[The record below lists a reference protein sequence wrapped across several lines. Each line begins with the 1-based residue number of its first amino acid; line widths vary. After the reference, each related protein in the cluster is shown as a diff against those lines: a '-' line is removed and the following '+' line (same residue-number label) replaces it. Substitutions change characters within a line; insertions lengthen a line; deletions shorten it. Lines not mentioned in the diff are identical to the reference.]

1 MFSTNRIIEVALLSA
16 VAAAITGCTVGPE
29 YARPLTAADTDRG
42 FVNAPVGWADANDII
57 ETQTWWRHFGDPVV
71 EKLVHTA
78 LENNTDLKAAA
89 ARVVEYQAI
98 VTQARGVRLPDVS
111 YSANRFRSKMSFNA
125 PTGRVSFLTK
135 TYSQELSVGYIADF
149 FGKLKRSE
157 QAAWADLLSV
167 EQNRQAL
174 VHTII
179 AQVVGARIQIA
190 SLQRL
195 LEIARANTQS
205 WRSTLEIVERRYN
218 AGLVGPLDVHLAREN
233 LAASQAAEP
242 VLQRSVALAM
252 HGLDVLLGQRAATS
266 EMLPDTLPDNPY
278 LEPVPA
284 SMPAALLDHRPDIR
298 AAEAQLV
305 AATERIGVSIA
316 EMFPDLTFSAAAGYS
331 SGNFRLMSA
340 TENEVYSAIIALAAP
355 VFKGGQLKA
364 RVNASKARAEQAA
377 ANYAGVVLQALREVE
392 DALVSEQMLG
402 ERLGKLRQRQEQ
414 AYKAEELA
422 RQRYSRGVEKL
433 LIVLETQR
441 RRRIAENEVVAVQNE
456 LWQNR
461 VNLFLALGG
470 DWDEPSDAIAR
481 INNSGN
487 NR

>member
-1 MFSTNRIIEVALLSA
+1 MFNSNRIILFALLSA

-29 YARPLTAADTDRG
+29 YERPLTAADTDDG
-42 FVNAPVGWADANDII
+42 FVNASGGWADANDII
-57 ETQTWWRHFGDPVV
+57 EAQTWWRHFGDPVV
-71 EKLVHTA
+71 EKLVLTA
-78 LENNTDLKAAA
+78 LKNNTDLKAAA
-89 ARVVEYQAI
+89 ARVVEYRAI
-98 VTQARGVRLPDVS
+98 VAQARGVRLPDVS
-111 YSANRFRSKMSFNA
+111 YSANRFRSKISFN
-125 PTGRVSFLTK
+125 PPSGLVSFLT
-135 TYSQELSVGYIADF
+135 TVYSQELSISYIGDF

-157 QAAWADLLSV
+157 QAAWADLLAT

-179 AQVVGARIQIA
+179 AQVVGARTQIA

-233 LAASQAAEP
+233 LAASEAAEP
-242 VLQRSVALAM
+242 VLERSVALAM
-252 HGLDVLLGQRAATS
+252 HALDVLLGQRAATS
-266 EMLPDTLPDNPY
+266 GMLPGTLGDVDS
-278 LEPVPA
+278 LSPVPPI
-284 SMPAALLDHRPDIR
+284 MPAALLDRRPDIR

-305 AATERIGVSIA
+305 GATERIGVSIA
-316 EMFPDLTFSAAAGYS
+316 EMFPDMTFSVAGGYS
-331 SGNFRLMSA
+331 SGNFRMMSA
-340 TENEVYSAIIALAAP
+340 TENEVYSAIISLAAP

-392 DALVSEQMLG
+392 DALVSEQMLQKQ
-402 ERLGKLRQRQEQ
+402 LGKLQQRQEQ

-422 RQRYSRGVEKL
+422 RRRYSRGVERL

-441 RRRIAENEVVAVQNE
+441 RRRIAENEVVAVENE

-461 VNLFLALGG
+461 INLFLALGG
-470 DWDEPSDAIAR
+470 DWDVPSDAIAQ

>member
-1 MFSTNRIIEVALLSA
+1 MFSTNRIILFVLLSA
-16 VAAAITGCTVGPE
+16 VAAVIIGCTVGPE
-29 YARPLTAADTDRG
+29 YARPLTAADTDQG
-42 FVNAPVGWADANDII
+42 FVNAPAGWADANDIM
-57 ETQTWWRHFGDPVV
+57 EAETWWRHFGDPVV
-71 EKLVHTA
+71 EKLVLTA
-78 LENNTDLKAAA
+78 LENNTDLKSAA
-89 ARVVEYQAI
+89 ARVVEYRAI

-111 YSANRFRSKMSFNA
+111 YSANRTRSKMSLNLPA
-125 PTGRVSFLTK
+125 RVSFFSK
-135 TYSQELSVGYIADF
+135 TYSQELSVSYIADF

-157 QAAWADLLSV
+157 QAAWADLLST
-167 EQNRQAL
+167 EQSRQAL

-242 VLQRSVALAM
+242 VLQRSVTLAM

-266 EMLPDTLPDNPY
+266 EILPDTLPDNPN
-278 LEPVPA
+278 LKPVPPI
-284 SMPAALLDHRPDIR
+284 MLAALLDRRPDIR

-305 AATERIGVSIA
+305 GATERIGVSIA
-316 EMFPDLTFSAAAGYS
+316 EMFPDMTFSAAAGYN

-340 TENEVYSAIIALAAP
+340 TENEVYSGIIALAAP

-364 RVNASKARAEQAA
+364 RADASKARAEQAA
-377 ANYAGVVLQALREVE
+377 ANYAGVVLRALREVE

-402 ERLGKLRQRQEQ
+402 ERLGKLQQRREQ

-441 RRRIAENEVVAVQNE
+441 RRRIAENEVVAVENE

-470 DWDEPSDAIAR
+470 DWDEPSDAIAQT
-481 INNSGN
+481 NNSGN